1 MDINEI
7 NRYLSEIKEREKR
20 KEKNKKIAVIICVVV
35 ALILIAYAIGKESG
49 SALKPVTKPYSGAI
63 ISGAE
68 YHNESEITVTADGS
82 HDYVVSLKDS
92 RGTEYLSFYVRAGD
106 TVTVG
111 VPAKWLYIYFAS
123 GDEWYGYGKGLMFG
137 NNTDYSKVDGARD
150 FSEYTYEYTLQPAT
164 GGNFSETPSDEDEFF
179 S

>member
-35 ALILIAYAIGKESG
+35 ALVLTAYAIGKESG
-49 SALKPVTKPYSGAI
+49 STLKPVTKPYSGAI

-68 YHNESEITVTADGS
+68 YHNESEITVTADS
-82 HDYVVSLKDS
+82 SNDYVVSLKDS
-92 RGTEYLSFYVRAGD
+92 RGTEYVSFYVRAGD

-111 VPAKWLYIYFAS
+111 VPQKWLYVYFAS

-137 NNTDYSKVDGARD
+137 KNTVYSKDDEPQD
-150 FSEYTYEYTLQPAT
+150 FSKYTWKYTLHPVT